1 MNRPPKTHSSSILKG
16 NILRTLGQPGGLRD
30 WNTIYRTQSCFGI
43 KNHCIAMVFDCAVL
57 TVENKTFV
65 LIKWMQQE
73 IIWPSPTRG
82 ELLNIY
88 SVFIH
93 WEILKWRIKGTYI
106 RVSCTKR
113 LSDFVVK
120 SYRCKMQ
127 TECMVGESR
136 LDDRTQLHN
145 DGVLKRDSSI
155 WACGGPFKVKP
166 LLQYFHM
173 VLFI

>member
-1 MNRPPKTHSSSILKG
+1 MCNPRLSGIGTGELLIYYNMNRPPKTHSSYILKG

-73 IIWPSPTRG
+73 IIWPPPTRG

-106 RVSCTKR
+106 FECHA
-113 LSDFVVK
+113 LSGHQTSSLKVTGVK
-120 SYRCKMQ
+120 CKQ
-127 TECMVGESR
+127 SAW
-136 LDDRTQLHN
+136 LASQD
-145 DGVLKRDSSI
+145 
-155 WACGGPFKVKP
+155 
-166 LLQYFHM
+166 
-173 VLFI
+173 